1 MWCNV
6 SILKVSI
13 LWCNV
18 MSCVCSRPLPHSV
31 SMVFCHGNWNVEK
44 VCVPY
49 RGFNDHQNE
58 AYITE
63 HLPSCFLE
71 VFLQQL
77 CSSWSDNVAFW
88 QVVLSYTGSGSGHI
102 ICGTNP
108 GHSTSYRMELES
120 ALAAAMSVHLGCSKG
135 SWATNG
141 VPWLE
146 SFNFVLC
153 NANLVCEMCEL
164 LLMVQFSSRV
174 VRNGPVA
181 RKVSCKPRQTVY
193 HWCQL

>member
-1 MWCNV
+1 M
-6 SILKVSI
+6 
-13 LWCNV
+13 
-18 MSCVCSRPLPHSV
+18 
-31 SMVFCHGNWNVEK
+31 
-44 VCVPY
+44 CVPY

-77 CSSWSDNVAFW
+77 CSSLSDNIAFW
-88 QVVLSYTGSGSGHI
+88 QVVLSYTGSGSSHNTWYKPRSFHI
-102 ICGTNP
+102 IQNGTGVCP
-108 GHSTSYRMELES
+108 GGCNVS
-120 ALAAAMSVHLGCSKG
+120 APWLQQG